1 MADLTGKNIL
11 LVIPKNQFDDAELS
25 RTRAV
30 LDATGARIVILSKSG
45 QSAVGMNKTRITPD
59 SRIVDWNKQAGVAGK
74 YHAVL
79 VMGGK
84 GAPKSL
90 WDDDILPQILT
101 DHYRAERVI
110 GAIGLGV
117 AVLARTGLL
126 AGDTAGPD
134 DEKFLAELEQA
145 GVAPSPDA
153 ITHYG
158 NVITARDATAAEKF
172 AQTVVAVLAKT

>member
-1 MADLTGKNIL
+1 MADLQGKNIL
-11 LVIPKNQFDDAELS
+11 LVIPKNQFQDDELA
-25 RTRAV
+25 RIRAV
-30 LDATGARIVILSKSG
+30 LEPTGARIVLLSKTG
-45 QSAVGMNKTRITPD
+45 QEAVGMNKTRTTPD
-59 SRIVDWNKQAGVAGK
+59 SRIVDWDKQRGVNGK

-101 DHYRAERVI
+101 DHYRMERVI

-126 AGDTAGPD
+126 SGDAAGPD

-153 ITHYG
+153 ITHYD
-158 NVITARDATAAEKF
+158 NVITARDADAATDF
-172 AQTVVAVLAKT
+172 AQTVVDVLISL